1 MKFEPGTLQWESS
14 FLMTKIIGKTYL
26 KCKCPVFANIKQTLQ
41 VRNKHLFFMH
51 SFPYFRWIKF
61 CSGCFR
67 QVFFSFGGQKEWS
80 LVALDRWSFYTV
92 TIVWELAWADSAL
105 VVLGDW
111 SSYKGG
117 RRSRFDCSYF
127 INRFNWLSGI
137 NKSAWMILH
146 QKTMFSKALYYED
159 LSNNSL
165 HLILNPASVY
175 LFKVNN
181 RSTRKRCEICSK
193 LTIKTPERCQW
204 WNCSVMEAWDY
215 YRDGYTKVGV
225 RSFLG
230 SKPTKN
236 NIEGIWLLVFFANLH
251 FFLNFTYPF
260 LIFLMIL
267 FKSHWQCQFVMT

>member
-1 MKFEPGTLQWESS
+1 MD
-14 FLMTKIIGKTYL
+14 
-26 KCKCPVFANIKQTLQ
+26 
-41 VRNKHLFFMH
+41 

-67 QVFFSFGGQKEWS
+67 QVFFFIWGPKRVVAGRVRQVFVLYSNDWVGIGLGGLS
-80 LVALDRWSFYTV
+80 
-92 TIVWELAWADSAL
+92 I
-105 VVLGDW
+105 VVLGEW

-127 INRFNWLSGI
+127 VNQFNWLSGI
-137 NKSAWMILH
+137 NKSAWMILN

-165 HLILNPASVY
+165 HLILNPANIY

-204 WNCSVMEAWDY
+204 RNCRVMKHEITI
-215 YRDGYTKVGV
+215 GTGMLK
-225 RSFLG
+225 
-230 SKPTKN
+230 
-236 NIEGIWLLVFFANLH
+236 
-251 FFLNFTYPF
+251 
-260 LIFLMIL
+260 
-267 FKSHWQCQFVMT
+267 